1 MTATTTESPSKAADG
16 PAAVAAAPPVRSSFA
31 AGLVRSLRP
40 HQWFKNVFLFA
51 ALVFAQRL
59 GDPAAVGLAVAGF
72 VVFCALSSSVY
83 LVNDIRDL
91 EQDRLHPRK
100 RSRPIAAGIVPVP
113 AAGALAAALLAAGL
127 GGAWLLGAGF
137 FALALTYAALSLGYC
152 FGLKHVVILDV
163 MILASGYTIRAA
175 AGAEAIHV
183 SISNWL
189 LMCTSLLAL
198 FLGFCKRR
206 QELTSLEGKGVA
218 HRAVL
223 ARYSEPFLDQMIAV
237 VTAGTVISYLLYAFS
252 EEVAGK
258 LHTRH
263 LALTVPFVLYG
274 IFRYFYLVHML
285 GEGGHPTRE
294 FLGDRPLLVNF
305 FLYALTVVGI
315 LYLLPRTP

>member
-1 MTATTTESPSKAADG
+1 MTATTSGTASRQGDGTAA
-16 PAAVAAAPPVRSSFA
+16 AAAAPVRASLA
-31 AGLVRSLRP
+31 RGVVRSLRP

-59 GDPAAVGLAVAGF
+59 SDPVAVTLALAGF
-72 VVFCALSSSVY
+72 AVFCALSSAVY
-83 LVNDIRDL
+83 LVNDIRDV

-100 RSRPIAAGIVPVP
+100 RVRPIAAGTVPIP
-113 AAGALAAALLAAGL
+113 LAGGLAALLLAAGL
-127 GGAWLLGAGF
+127 AGSWFLGSGF
-137 FALALTYAALSLGYC
+137 VALALTYAVLSLLYC

-183 SISNWL
+183 EISNWL

-252 EEVAGK
+252 DEVAGK

-274 IFRYFYLVHML
+274 IFRYFYLVHMR

-294 FLGDRPLLVNF
+294 FLGDRPLLLNF
-305 FLYALTVVGI
+305 FFYVLTVVAI